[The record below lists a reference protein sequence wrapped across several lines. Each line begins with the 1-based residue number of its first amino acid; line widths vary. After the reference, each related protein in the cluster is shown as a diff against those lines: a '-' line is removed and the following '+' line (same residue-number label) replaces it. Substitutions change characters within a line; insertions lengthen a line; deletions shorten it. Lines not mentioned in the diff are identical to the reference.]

1 MLLIKC
7 PHCDRMIEILE
18 INCAIFRCGI
28 YKNNYSQVNPHA
40 TKEQCDKL
48 AQDGLIYGCGK
59 PFKVVD
65 GVAVECGYI

>member
-1 MLLIKC
+1 
-7 PHCDRMIEILE
+7 MIEILE